1 MGEEYTWAGE
11 ENLDKTIAK
20 LFSEPFGQGYPKSE
34 AKRKLEDTKLLKRI
48 RYNSQ
53 VSMIKL
59 LNTLEKPLL
68 DKVLRKKDVVE
79 YIIENGKDGEI
90 KSFLKGIR

>member
-1 MGEEYTWAGE
+1 
-11 ENLDKTIAK
+11 
-20 LFSEPFGQGYPKSE
+20 
-34 AKRKLEDTKLLKRI
+34 
-48 RYNSQ
+48 
-53 VSMIKL
+53 MIKL

-79 YIIENGKDGEI
+79 YIIENGKNGEI